1 MRINYQNLAE
11 QPQHLDQL
19 LQLAQLA
26 ESCDTT
32 VEDTFHLANS
42 LRDSPQMQRCVA
54 RLMQDP
60 SSCELIRSRQLHIR
74 RPPEELARFEPGTL
88 GQIYYEVIKHEGLSY
103 TYGPD
108 PDYFNNL
115 ETDAD
120 YVNYRVFCTHDFYH
134 IVSGFA
140 LDVFGEIGA
149 RSLLVA
155 QCGYPPMA
163 LTDVVNLLTSWLA
176 NDICPGDDKDLDGDL
191 SEVYLLDVMAM
202 GIRMA
207 KASLPLFGTD
217 WDGLLHLPLEQVRQ
231 RLQITPVTE
240 GRYSWHSQGRL
251 AHLTTGLLNR
261 QRIA

>member
-1 MRINYQNLAE
+1 MRIKYQNLAE
-11 QPQHLDQL
+11 QPQRLDRL
-19 LQLAQLA
+19 LQLAHLA
-26 ESCDTT
+26 ERCDTT
-32 VEDTFHLANS
+32 VEDTFLLANS

-60 SSCELIRSRQLHIR
+60 RSSELIRSRQLHSR
-74 RPPEELARFEPGTL
+74 RPPEELASFEPGTL
-88 GQIYYEVIKHEGLSY
+88 GKIYYEVIKNEGLSY

-108 PDYFNNL
+108 PDYFNDL
-115 ETDAD
+115 ESDAD

-176 NDICPGDDKDLDGDL
+176 NDIFPGEDNDLDGEL
-191 SEVYLLDVMAM
+191 SQVYLVEVMSL
-202 GIRMA
+202 GICIIVA
-207 KASLPLFGTD
+207 AAI
-217 WDGLLHLPLEQVRQ
+217 H
-231 RLQITPVTE
+231 
-240 GRYSWHSQGRL
+240 
-251 AHLTTGLLNR
+251 
-261 QRIA
+261 